1 MTAIYKSFQDLAAA
15 LLRDFDQGGLSLK
28 IEVRDGPAYDPG
40 EPVSVKTIKF
50 TGTVRGVGASL
61 LSDSLIQ
68 STDLVVTMPG
78 RMNPKITDK
87 CVINNKEHQIVKITG
102 KPAAGTVSVWE
113 CVVRA

>member
-1 MTAIYKSFQDLAAA
+1 MTAIYKDFQSLAAT
-15 LLRDFDQGGLSLK
+15 LLRDFDQGGLALRT
-28 IEVRDGPAYDPG
+28 EVRDGPAYDPG
-40 EPVSVKTIKF
+40 TPVSVKTVPF

-68 STDLVVTMPG
+68 STDLIVIMPG

-87 CVINNKEHQIVKITG
+87 CIINGKEHQIVKITG

-113 CVVRA
+113 CVVRS